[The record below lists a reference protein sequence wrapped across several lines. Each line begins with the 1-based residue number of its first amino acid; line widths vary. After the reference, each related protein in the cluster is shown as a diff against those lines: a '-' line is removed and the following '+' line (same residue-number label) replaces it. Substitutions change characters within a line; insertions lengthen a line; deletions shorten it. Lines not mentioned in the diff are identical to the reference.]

1 VSPSVLER
9 VRVARSRQTPW
20 DVVAALA
27 DDPSCL
33 VRLMVALNFWT
44 PRDLVRLALRDWV
57 RRVRG
62 AEEGAVV
69 SHAAGYDAEGRWW
82 GTDHGSD
89 HEHRSVGSLRSW
101 CLTCGEWCY
110 PDAPCVRCA
119 AATPRARRG

>member
-9 VRVARSRQTPW
+9 VRLARSRQTPW

-57 RRVRG
+57 RRVR
-62 AEEGAVV
+62 
-69 SHAAGYDAEGRWW
+69 
-82 GTDHGSD
+82 
-89 HEHRSVGSLRSW
+89 
-101 CLTCGEWCY
+101 
-110 PDAPCVRCA
+110 
-119 AATPRARRG
+119 